1 MNQDTAV
8 LRDSRCGCRPV
19 RGALRGLAFAVL
31 LAAVTPGVFAQGEAV
46 KSTPFSLAVQPGFS
60 VPVAGDGEFFASGLS
75 LAVSGRYAL
84 PVYPRAGVGASLA
97 YSLAPLDEVTGL
109 SLVSAAAEA
118 GLQWPL
124 TAKVSL
130 DGRLQAGYYFGF
142 LNDGSG
148 AGNHPYAGA
157 GLGASWKL
165 RPALAVGVGASYR
178 NFLGLY
184 NDLLVAGRLEYT
196 VRARAPRSVESR
208 KPEGAAPKPLPGGGD
223 SRGVSRGTGVDLT
236 ELSAGSVFPVFYKYY
251 AGSPLGTITLT
262 NHEGS
267 AAEGLKVSLYV
278 RQYMDNPQ
286 ACPAPVRLEAGQSV
300 AVPLQGLFTSPITEI
315 TESEIVS
322 ANIIVEYSLKGRT
335 ERREYVENLRV
346 QGRNAM
352 SWDDDR
358 KAAAFVTPRDPGV
371 QLFAK
376 NVVSAT
382 EGKGSRA
389 VNQNLLQAIAV
400 LQALKEYR
408 VRYARDPNTPYDR
421 LSKDRTAIDFL
432 QFPRETLQYKAG
444 DCDDLAILYCALLE
458 SLGVETAFITVPG
471 HIYAAFD
478 LGLTPEAAAKWF
490 SNPAELIVQQG
501 QVWLPVEVTE
511 LEGGF
516 LRAWQSGAKSWRDSL
531 PSGQARLLSVQEA
544 WAVYEPVGYKG
555 ERVDLNLPT
564 ATVVSSSYLE
574 ELVRFI
580 DRELAPQV
588 AKLKAEISRSGGSPA
603 VINRLGVLYATYGR
617 LELAEPEFA
626 RVVASQDYVPA
637 LVNLG
642 NIRYLRGQLTEAR
655 LLYERAYRRDAANPA
670 VLLALARVHHEGG
683 QYDAAREY
691 YSRLR
696 QRDSGLAERYA
707 YLDQRG
713 QATARAADS
722 AEQRTAVL
730 WDE

>member
-1 MNQDTAV
+1 M
-8 LRDSRCGCRPV
+8 C
-19 RGALRGLAFAVL
+19 AVL
-31 LAAVTPGVFAQGEAV
+31 LAAVAPGQTDMPG
-46 KSTPFSLAVQPGFS
+46 PFSLAVQPGFS

-75 LAVSGRYAL
+75 LAVSGRHAL
-84 PVYPRAGVGASLA
+84 PAYPRAGVGASIA

-118 GLQWPL
+118 GLRWPL
-124 TAKVSL
+124 TEKVNL

-157 GLGASWKL
+157 GLGASWRL

-184 NDLLVAGRLEYT
+184 NDLLVAGHLEYT
-196 VRARAPRSVESR
+196 LHSRPAVESR
-208 KPEGAAPKPLPGGGD
+208 TPDGPTPKPLPGQPRPG
-223 SRGVSRGTGVDLT
+223 RGTGVDLT
-236 ELSAGSVFPVFYKYY
+236 ELTADSVFPVFYRYY
-251 AGSPLGTITLT
+251 VGNPLGTITLT
-262 NHEGS
+262 NQEGS
-267 AAEGLKVSLYV
+267 PAEGLMVSFYV
-278 RQYMDNPQ
+278 KQYMDNPQ
-286 ACPAPVRLEAGQSV
+286 ACPAPSRLEAGQSV
-300 AVPLQGLFTSPITEI
+300 SVPLQGLFTSPITEI

-322 ANIIVEYSLKGRT
+322 ANIVVQYSLKGRA

-352 SWDDDR
+352 RWDDDR
-358 KAAAFVTPRDPGV
+358 KAASFVTPRDPGV

-408 VRYARDPNTPYDR
+408 VGYARDPNTPYDR
-421 LSKDRTAIDFL
+421 LSREQSAIDFL

-458 SLGVETAFITVPG
+458 SLAVKTAFITVPG
-471 HIYAAFD
+471 HIFAAFD
-478 LGLTPEAAAKWF
+478 VGVTPEAAAKWF

-516 LRAWQSGAKSWRDSL
+516 LRAWQSGARSWRENL
-531 PSGQARLLSVQEA
+531 PNGRAKLLSMQEA
-544 WAVYEPVGYKG
+544 WALYEPVGYKG
-555 ERVDLNLPT
+555 ERVDLSLPAAT
-564 ATVVSSSYLE
+564 ALSSSYLE

-603 VINRLGVLYATYGR
+603 AINRLGVLYATYGR

-626 RVVASQDYVPA
+626 RVVASQEYVPA

-642 NIRYLRGQLTEAR
+642 NVHCLCGQLTEAR

-683 QYDAAREY
+683 QYEAAREY

-696 QRDSGLAERYA
+696 QKDSELAERYA

-713 QATARAADS
+713 QGTGRAADS
-722 AEQRTAVL
+722 TQRQTAVL